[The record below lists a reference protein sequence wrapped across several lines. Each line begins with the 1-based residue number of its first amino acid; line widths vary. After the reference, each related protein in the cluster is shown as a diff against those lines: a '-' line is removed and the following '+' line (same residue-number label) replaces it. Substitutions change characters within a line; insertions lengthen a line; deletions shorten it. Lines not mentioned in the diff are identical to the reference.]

1 MRFNLINLFFKKNES
16 RIEIGGKFLKN
27 FEKNLQN
34 LKNFKSNCI
43 GTALYLTGEISED
56 IFLDDGD
63 YEHILER
70 MIELDFPLVGCVVGW
85 RDTQNKDFYHM
96 GVVTNLNPFLII
108 NRRGMNGKIEKE
120 HFKTVDK
127 DYSIYVK
134 KRNVKY
140 FVPKTLELQIYEE
153 FFSE

>member
-63 YEHILER
+63 Y
-70 MIELDFPLVGCVVGW
+70 
-85 RDTQNKDFYHM
+85 
-96 GVVTNLNPFLII
+96 
-108 NRRGMNGKIEKE
+108 
-120 HFKTVDK
+120 
-127 DYSIYVK
+127 
-134 KRNVKY
+134 
-140 FVPKTLELQIYEE
+140 
-153 FFSE
+153 